1 MYSKR
6 HGGYAAMPIKIGA
19 LLKVEEINAESLAL
33 LAHSGFETLAI
44 SFWGSLGST
53 DLAKLADLVNASSL
67 EVSALSIFGNPLGN
81 EETLTAWKELIT
93 HASLFGSPYV
103 TGFAGRVPGKSVE
116 HSLSAWKETFSSL
129 LDIAYAKDCKGL
141 LFENCRMGDLWKRG
155 SWNIAINDEAWSLL
169 FDALDDDKLGL
180 EWEPC
185 HQVEAFLDPLAQ
197 LARWK
202 GRVKHVHGK
211 DATVNRQ
218 LLSEIG
224 IYSSRK
230 AITPVLPG
238 KGDTDWSSIKDIL
251 FCAGYNGCIDIE
263 SMETTF
269 FNKYE
274 EKVESL
280 RYLKQRNQK

>member
-1 MYSKR
+1 
-6 HGGYAAMPIKIGA
+6 MPIKIGA
-19 LLKVEEINAESLAL
+19 LLKIEEITADSLSAL
-33 LAHSGFETLAI
+33 SRSGFETLAI
-44 SFWGSLGST
+44 SFWGSLGPV
-53 DLAKLADLVNASSL
+53 DLENLADLVRASSL

-81 EETLTAWKELIT
+81 EETLTAWKELIS

-103 TGFAGRVPGKSVE
+103 TGFAGRVPGNSVE

-129 LDIAYAKDCKGL
+129 LEIAYKKECKGL

-155 SWNIAINDEAWSLL
+155 NWNIAINDEAWSLM
-169 FDALDDDKLGL
+169 FNALDDGKLGL

-197 LARWK
+197 LLRWK
-202 GRVKHVHGK
+202 GKVKHVHGK

-238 KGDTDWSSIKDIL
+238 LGDTDWASIKAIL
-251 FCAGYNGCIDIE
+251 TQDAYEGCIDIE

-274 EKVESL
+274 QKLDSL
-280 RYLKQRNQK
+280 RYLQQCDRN

>member
-1 MYSKR
+1 
-6 HGGYAAMPIKIGA
+6 MPIKLGA
-19 LLKVEEINAESLAL
+19 LLKIEEITPDSLSL
-33 LAHSGFETLAI
+33 LSRSGFETLAI
-44 SFWGSLGST
+44 SFWGSLGSV
-53 DLAKLADLVNASSL
+53 DLASLADMVNASSL
-67 EVSALSIFGNPLGN
+67 EVSALSIFGNPLGKA
-81 EETLTAWKELIT
+81 ETLSAWKDLIT

-103 TGFAGRVPGKSVE
+103 TGFAGRIPGTSVE
-116 HSLSAWKETFSSL
+116 LSLSTWKETFSPL
-129 LDIAYAKDCKGL
+129 LELAYQKECKGL

-155 SWNIAINDEAWSLL
+155 NWNIAINDEAWSLM
-169 FDALDDDKLGL
+169 FNALDDEKLGL

-197 LARWK
+197 LSRWK
-202 GRVKHVHGK
+202 GKVKHVHGK

-238 KGDTDWSSIKDIL
+238 KGDTDWACIGSMLSGDS
-251 FCAGYNGCIDIE
+251 YSGCIDIE

-274 EKVESL
+274 EKLESL
-280 RYLKQRNQK
+280 RYLRQCNQT